1 MHICKC
7 NYCCERKIRY
17 DLGNSIM
24 SVSTLFSKLTGICRV
39 PMNTA
44 QSMPFSEVPSLLSK
58 LDLFNG
64 GVQPKNSSP
73 FC

>member
-1 MHICKC
+1 
-7 NYCCERKIRY
+7 
-17 DLGNSIM
+17 M
-24 SVSTLFSKLTGICRV
+24 SVSTLFSKLTGVCRV

-58 LDLFNG
+58 PDLFNG

-73 FC
+73 FCKIIFHCSNLKSYPKAAAV